1 MLHVHDDCVVLLIL
15 LWKLVAF
22 RGHGEFLCNLDV
34 IIFSFPYL
42 NRKLWKRINTTDVI
56 NLGKR
61 ERENPK

>member
-1 MLHVHDDCVVLLIL
+1 MYMSGFVNFAFEICGQ
-15 LWKLVAF
+15 F